1 MRRTVLVG
9 SLGPGSMV
17 RCALHPSR
25 PVGHTADNGSRR
37 ATVAVRSG
45 GRGTGT
51 GDHGQARTGR
61 SSPLPDAP
69 RGRTSAEGRRALA
82 ASRRRHPAGK
92 GRGGVTPPPYVAGMD
107 EHLRAALVPPTGAQQ
122 ALPFDDEAD
131 HPIPFA
137 LTARARR
144 TVAPDQLPPLEVVPD
159 RRGDGQRPPA
169 VDEDDDGHLEDPTD
183 TRPARARALR
193 RAGVPVARIASQ
205 LRVDDLAVRAWTGD
219 TTVGT
224 DDGDRRTDPAAGGTH
239 ASDADSSLAL
249 DDERTAFELARAA
262 AREDALDRLT
272 SDAGFAAGV
281 GLVAALA
288 EVDAHAVTLASP
300 HPEVIG
306 RLLAWLATNADVEV
320 ARVRVVL
327 RIGPDVAG
335 DLARHRWAA
344 RTGVPVDRISHTRW
358 RGAPAPDA
366 TDALVRFHDPALA
379 ASVAGWRDAL
389 LAPPSDHDPA
399 DVAF

>member
-1 MRRTVLVG
+1 
-9 SLGPGSMV
+9 
-17 RCALHPSR
+17 
-25 PVGHTADNGSRR
+25 
-37 ATVAVRSG
+37 VAARSG

-51 GDHGQARTGR
+51 GHDGQTGTGR
-61 SSPLPDAP
+61 PSTLVDPP
-69 RGRTSAEGRRALA
+69 RGRTSDDERRARA

-159 RRGDGQRPPA
+159 RRGGGHPA
-169 VDEDDDGHLEDPTD
+169 AGDEDDDGHLDDPTD

-193 RAGVPVARIASQ
+193 RAGVPVGRIARQ
-205 LRVDDLAVRAWTGD
+205 LQVDDLAVRAWTGD
-219 TTVGT
+219 TTVGEPE
-224 DDGDRRTDPAAGGTH
+224 DEGALRPEPATGSARGGN
-239 ASDADSSLAL
+239 ADEPLARHE
-249 DDERTAFELARAA
+249 DRTAFELARAA
-262 AREDALDRLT
+262 AFEDALSRLPD
-272 SDAGFAAGV
+272 DAGFAAGV

-306 RLLAWLATNADVEV
+306 RLLGWLATNADVEV

-335 DLARHRWAA
+335 DLARHRWAT
-344 RTGVPVDRISHTRW
+344 RIGLPVDRIAHTRW

-366 TDALVRFHDPALA
+366 TDALVRLHDPVLA
-379 ASVAGWRDAL
+379 ATVAGWRDAL

>member
-1 MRRTVLVG
+1 V
-9 SLGPGSMV
+9 
-17 RCALHPSR
+17 
-25 PVGHTADNGSRR
+25 TA
-37 ATVAVRSG
+37 RSG

-51 GDHGQARTGR
+51 GDDSQVRAGR
-61 SSPLPDAP
+61 SSHLPDPP
-69 RGRTSAEGRRALA
+69 RGRTSDEERRALA

-92 GRGGVTPPPYVAGMD
+92 GRGGVAPPPYVAGMD

-122 ALPFDDEAD
+122 ALPFDDESD

-159 RRGDGQRPPA
+159 RRGDGQRPAA
-169 VDEDDDGHLEDPTD
+169 VDEDDDGHLDDPTD

-193 RAGVPVARIASQ
+193 RAGVPVGRIARQ
-205 LRVDDLAVRAWTGD
+205 LQVDDLAVRAWTGD
-219 TTVGT
+219 TTTGA
-224 DDGDRRTDPAAGGTH
+224 DDDEGDPRPAHAAGS
-239 ASDADSSLAL
+239 ALADARGRSLAR

-262 AREDALDRLT
+262 ARQDALDRLT
-272 SDAGFAAGV
+272 SAAGFAAGV

-320 ARVRVVL
+320 VRVRVVL

-344 RTGVPVDRISHTRW
+344 RIGVPVDRISHTRW

-366 TDALVRFHDPALA
+366 TDALVRIHDPALA